1 MLDPVELARPAV
13 NKTIVPERKGRGRKG
28 YGRLAALRLLVY
40 ALLVGIDKDE
50 PLEKYLRKN
59 RGVARAAVSFISS
72 YAHCMGCIMVPCI
85 LYFAGLKDS
94 VLAMLRL

>member
-1 MLDPVELARPAV
+1 MQEAVELARLTV

-50 PLEKYLRKN
+50 TLEKYLRRN
-59 RGVARAAVSFISS
+59 RGLQRPLASGKVSPI
-72 YAHCMGCIMVPCI
+72 GQ
-85 LYFAGLKDS
+85 
-94 VLAMLRL
+94 R